1 MTPLNYRVFFNFIFI
16 IFYGISPYGISPSTN
31 ALVSSKVALTPKS
44 ITRLLRVPAVPPVLV
59 VPWNQVPLS
68 SAVPGMKY
76 IQLFPPEYYI

>member
-1 MTPLNYRVFFNFIFI
+1 MRSNYLFYVLCL
-16 IFYGISPYGISPSTN
+16 FYGMSPYGTSPSTN

-44 ITRLLRVPAVPPVLV
+44 IPRPLRVPAVPPVLV